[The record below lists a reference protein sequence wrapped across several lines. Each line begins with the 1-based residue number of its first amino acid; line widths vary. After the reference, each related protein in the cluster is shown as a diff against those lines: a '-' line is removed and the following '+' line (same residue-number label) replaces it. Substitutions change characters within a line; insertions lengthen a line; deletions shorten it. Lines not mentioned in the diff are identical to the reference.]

1 MRPRSLL
8 PMGDLE
14 KYPIT
19 FNPQPSIA
27 GEPILPQVN
36 RSNLRNHLCFST
48 LLQVSRYT
56 CGRPSTGNV
65 PQKALSLWYA
75 LHPPPQVNRALLHN
89 LQITST
95 FQQTSRYTCGSR
107 TVTDMQRGVRQ
118 KTEFHSAHYSA
129 YSRRC
134 GCGRWNE
141 CGPEG
146 GVERGSWMASR
157 GG

>member
-65 PQKALSLWYA
+65 PQKALSLGYA
-75 LHPPPQVNRALLHN
+75 LQPPFAGEPEQSSQPSVLQYVPVNRAVHLRKSYCH
-89 LQITST
+89 
-95 FQQTSRYTCGSR
+95 R
-107 TVTDMQRGVRQ
+107 
-118 KTEFHSAHYSA
+118 HA
-129 YSRRC
+129 
-134 GCGRWNE
+134 
-141 CGPEG
+141 
-146 GVERGSWMASR
+146 ERGQAENGIPQRSLFGIFQTVWMWALE
-157 GG
+157 